1 MAALIIL
8 SLIAAN
14 TGISYAAPFNDPKS
28 VITIVVLIVVWV
40 MVLMGHLA

>member
-14 TGISYAAPFNDPKS
+14 TGISYTAPFNEPKS
-28 VITIVVLIVVWV
+28 VITIVVLVVVWV
-40 MVLMGHLA
+40 LILVGRLA